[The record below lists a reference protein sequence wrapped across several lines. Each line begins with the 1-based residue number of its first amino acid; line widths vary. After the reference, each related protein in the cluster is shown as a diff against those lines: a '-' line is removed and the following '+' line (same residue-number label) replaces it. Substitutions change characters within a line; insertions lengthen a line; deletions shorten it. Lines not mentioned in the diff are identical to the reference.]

1 MNFVDEAIEAYAQRH
16 SQPMSDAVER
26 IYDWTRRHSDASQML
41 SGALQV
47 SILQL
52 MALSVRASRI
62 LEIGMFTGFSALA
75 MAEVLPD
82 DGELIT
88 LDIESEREK
97 IARGFFDQSPHGE
110 KIQICIA
117 PALDTIERLSG
128 TFDLAYIDADKEN
141 YLNYYE
147 AVLPR
152 MRQGGLIVADNV
164 LWSGSVLAPDSPA
177 SQALS
182 QYNQFVH
189 ADPRSTSVLLPVR
202 DGLMVTR
209 KN

>member
-1 MNFVDEAIEAYAQRH
+1 MNFVDKAIEAYAQRH
-16 SQPMSDAVER
+16 SQPMSNAVKR
-26 IYDWTRRHSDASQML
+26 IDDWTRQHSDESQML

-47 SILQL
+47 AILQL
-52 MALSVRASRI
+52 LALSVRAARI
-62 LEIGMFTGFSALA
+62 LEIGMFTGLSALA

-88 LDIESEREK
+88 LDIEPEREK

-110 KIQICIA
+110 KIQIVIA
-117 PALDTIERLSG
+117 PALDAIESLG
-128 TFDLAYIDADKEN
+128 GAFDLAYIDADKEN

-152 MRQGGLIVADNV
+152 MREGGLIVADNV
-164 LWSGSVLAPDSPA
+164 LWSGSVLAADSQA
-177 SQALS
+177 SQALN
-182 QYNQFVH
+182 QYNRLVH
-189 ADPRSTSVLLPVR
+189 ADARVTSVLLPVR
-202 DGLMVTR
+202 DGLMIAR